1 MHEAALLTFETQ
13 LQTNQSEKNKKKT
26 NWRDRLKKSF
36 QDAEPAVTCDLLLLL
51 RSPCTQ
57 EEMRM

>member
-1 MHEAALLTFETQ
+1 MFEET
-13 LQTNQSEKNKKKT
+13 
-26 NWRDRLKKSF
+26 KS
-36 QDAEPAVTCDLLLLL
+36 CDEGCFLPVIWVDDLLLL